1 MKKTIMSRPFKKNET
16 GYHKHAV
23 IQLAEWVNGI
33 IEKPFYIDS
42 VIAFVPDVVC
52 YENGVIT
59 TMYEVVY
66 SHPINSKKFGMIQ
79 AWSYFNSSEFSLFE
93 VSADWIL
100 KQTEKPDYI
109 RTMEYY
115 DISLLKT

>member
-1 MKKTIMSRPFKKNET
+1 MKKIAMKPRFKKNET

-23 IQLAEWVNGI
+23 KQLAEWVNGI
-33 IEKPFYIDS
+33 TEKEFYIDS
-42 VIAFVPDVVC
+42 CIAFVPDVVC

-59 TMYEVVY
+59 NMYEVVY
-66 SHPINSKKFGMIQ
+66 SHPIDGKKLGMIQ

-100 KQTEKPDYI
+100 KQTKKPERI
-109 RTMEYY
+109 ETMEYY
-115 DISLLKT
+115 DLYL